1 MLISTAFA
9 QDAAG
14 AATQAPMDPTIFNLG
29 LIFVL
34 FILFYFLLIRPQNKR
49 MKEQR
54 MMLDGLQKG
63 DRVVTAGGI
72 IGTISNLVD
81 EREVELEL
89 SKGVKVM
96 ALRYTIQDKM
106 DGDAPKSTPA
116 NDSKSEDKSTAKPA
130 AKATAQKAPAKKTA
144 AKKPAAKKTTSA
156 AKKPAAKKTAAKKSA
171 TTDK

>member
-1 MLISTAFA
+1 MLISTAYA

-14 AATQAPMDPTIFNLG
+14 AAAQAPMDPTIFNLG
-29 LIFVL
+29 LIFIL

-54 MMLDGLQKG
+54 MMLDSLQKG

-72 IGTISNLVD
+72 IGTISQLVD

-96 ALRYTIQDKM
+96 ALRYTIQDKL
-106 DGDAPKSTPA
+106 DGEAPKAKAA
-116 NDSKSEDKSTAKPA
+116 NDSKTEGKPA
-130 AKATAQKAPAKKTA
+130 AKKAPAKKTA
-144 AKKPAAKKTTSA
+144 AKKTT
-156 AKKPAAKKTAAKKSA
+156 AKKPVAKKSA